1 MGCAADCV
9 DSSGWRAAAASAGR
23 AMHSHALVQACPP
36 LVTREDLPREVAGC
50 TIDMRI
56 RICHRKPSLRRVQFR
71 IRTSGNGR
79 NTGWFEMPSSVQ
91 LPEALRPCVHMF
103 YRDDEVR
110 LDSYV
115 CIPGPTPV
123 FKVAPTSLEDAPSRA
138 GRSDGALTAPT
149 STLPQ
154 SRAASARTRKPSPRR
169 SRRRDEP
176 PQVDECQH
184 RPDSA
189 PGTSDRGAETVN
201 VTKILSRQDARL
213 SQPAGSQRKQWSA
226 EEVLTK
232 LWDQSDAAHEAP
244 VHDASLEQSTRHEL
258 VPQVDDCE
266 DEGALLSEP
275 DVKRAQGPGDLV
287 SDLDSNLD
295 SNLASDLASNL
306 ASDLASGLTSAPS
319 LPPVP
324 PQLPSQRPQPA
335 PARPRIESLRIF
347 RPAAALAP
355 KQPCVA
361 RTPRSAAWGVTSA
374 HKAAPLRPDTA
385 RAAAIDA
392 LGVLTPEDMRRV
404 LETKAQ

>member
-1 MGCAADCV
+1 MRVYIAQVASDFTDPRRKTVDSHGADSDDNSGMGCAADCV

-123 FKVAPTSLEDAPSRA
+123 FKVTPTSLEDAPSRA

-213 SQPAGSQRKQWSA
+213 SQPAGSQR
-226 EEVLTK
+226 
-232 LWDQSDAAHEAP
+232 
-244 VHDASLEQSTRHEL
+244 
-258 VPQVDDCE
+258 
-266 DEGALLSEP
+266 
-275 DVKRAQGPGDLV
+275 
-287 SDLDSNLD
+287 
-295 SNLASDLASNL
+295 
-306 ASDLASGLTSAPS
+306 
-319 LPPVP
+319 
-324 PQLPSQRPQPA
+324 
-335 PARPRIESLRIF
+335 
-347 RPAAALAP
+347 
-355 KQPCVA
+355 
-361 RTPRSAAWGVTSA
+361 RT
-374 HKAAPLRPDTA
+374 
-385 RAAAIDA
+385 
-392 LGVLTPEDMRRV
+392 
-404 LETKAQ
+404 